1 LRRLCE
7 SENSSDF
14 VGDDFGVLEDIVVSG
29 DSVGA
34 DVLDVKEA
42 IYAAI
47 DGRTAFQSTSIKAV
61 LDTVD
66 TVADSLTAVS
76 HGAGVANRGEDG
88 PAAVSLFD
96 LCESTSLDSVPV
108 VDAAGILACP
118 GRATTAN
125 GHLIDDV
132 H

>member
-1 LRRLCE
+1 MRRFWE

-14 VGDDFGVLEDIVVSG
+14 VGDDFGVFKDIVVSG

-42 IYAAI
+42 VYAAI
-47 DGRTAFQSTSIKAV
+47 NGRTEFQSTTIETV

-66 TVADSLTAVS
+66 TVADSLTTVS

-88 PAAVSLFD
+88 PAAVSLFE
-96 LCESTSLDSVPV
+96 LCEPTSLDSVPV